1 MPLLQKIC
9 FLFVLP
15 PCDVSSM
22 LGSQPLAGRRHE
34 FLHAET
40 TKIER
45 GGKPWEWKSTCIS
58 LDSNLTCFEG
68 GQAMSETLTVQKSKS
83 ISDEVA
89 RLQDRI
95 MQRAY
100 DVFSSNGMLF
110 GRDFDD
116 WLTAEREI
124 VWKPPIELEERD
136 NEFHL
141 AIAAAGVDPKDFDI
155 QVTPEDILIKADVHH
170 DHKEKKGE
178 IRVCE
183 FASGNLFRHIH
194 LPKKVDMDNVKA
206 EFKNGMLTLSAP
218 IAEEARSRKV
228 AIQAA

>member
-1 MPLLQKIC
+1 MPLLQKTS
-9 FLFVLP
+9 FLFLFP
-15 PCDVSSM
+15 PCDVSSRFVRV
-22 LGSQPLAGRRHE
+22 AVGRPTIE

-40 TKIER
+40 KKIEQGR
-45 GGKPWEWKSTCIS
+45 KPWEWKFTCIS
-58 LDSNLTCFEG
+58 LDLNRTFFEG
-68 GQAMSETLTVQKSKS
+68 GKTMSETLAVQKTKS

-124 VWKPPIELEERD
+124 VWKPAIELEERD

-141 AIAAAGVDPKDFDI
+141 EIAAAGVDPKNFDI

-178 IRVCE
+178 IRICE
-183 FASGNLFRHIH
+183 FASGNLFRHIQ

-206 EFKNGMLTLSAP
+206 EFKNGMLILIAP